1 MGQEFQNESFY
12 DTQTYGMS
20 YYSVQI
26 ALEQYIAAKVLRG
39 DLSRILFTADSF
51 IFRARM
57 EQQDRSTTYQA
68 ASSLKFPFA
77 NYWYEG
83 FWERDDRTG
92 SNQASQQL
100 TGIDLGANI
109 LIRSRAVMTTIP
121 FTFYFNSDND
131 ARIAYEKLQWIFNPR
146 SVILSTTVKYKETN
160 INIPVVISLEE
171 MTYNPEYTEKEW
183 LSQNRIIPIRTSFK
197 IRTYTLGPNIQTPVF
212 NGVASRDVE
221 DEIIYITETVL
232 LEFFE
237 SKNLLAHPEEIEL
250 AINAYFDPT
259 YDITINSITSSDVT
273 YSSVKI
279 NWDLEVPITSDPNSI
294 ENITIITKGRNPVVI
309 NNPDIVGNYIMTN
322 LNELSTYKFNLY
334 IKLKSGKI
342 KIQTLTITTANNPAT
357 PDSGGLA
364 GLKSLKGVTF

>member
-1 MGQEFQNESFY
+1 MGQEFQYESFY
-12 DTQTYGMS
+12 DTQKYGMS

-26 ALEQYIAAKVLRG
+26 ALEQFIAAKILRG

-68 ASSLKFPFA
+68 ASSLKFPFS
-77 NYWYEG
+77 NYWYDG

-92 SNQASQQL
+92 SNQATQQF
-100 TGIDLGANI
+100 TGVNMSSGS

-131 ARIAYEKLQWIFNPR
+131 ARIAYEKLQWVFNPR
-146 SVILSTTVKYKETN
+146 SVIISTVVRYKEEN
-160 INIPVVISLEE
+160 IRIPVVITLEE
-171 MTYNPEYTEKEW
+171 MNYNPEYTEKEW
-183 LSQNRIIPIRTSFK
+183 LSQNKIIPIKASFK
-197 IRTYTLGPNIQTPVF
+197 IRTYTLGPNIQTPIL
-212 NGVASRDVE
+212 NGINSGDIE
-221 DEIIYITETVL
+221 DEIIYTTETVFL
-232 LEFFE
+232 QFFQ
-237 SKNLLAHPEEIEL
+237 SKNLLANPEEVEL
-250 AINAYFDPT
+250 AVNAYFDPA
-259 YDITINSITSSDVT
+259 YDITINSITSSDIT

-279 NWDLEVPITSDPNSI
+279 NWNLEIPITSDPLSI
-294 ENITIITKGRNPVVI
+294 ESITITSKGRSPIVIDSPDLIGNHVV
-309 NNPDIVGNYIMTN
+309 TN